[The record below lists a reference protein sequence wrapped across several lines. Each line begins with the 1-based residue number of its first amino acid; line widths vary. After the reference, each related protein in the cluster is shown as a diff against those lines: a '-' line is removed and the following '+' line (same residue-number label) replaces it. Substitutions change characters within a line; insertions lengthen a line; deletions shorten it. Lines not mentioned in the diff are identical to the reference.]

1 MRDKSI
7 VSAITL
13 ALSLAGYFLA
23 RHEAKDPAP
32 YIMIGG
38 FLGALIGET
47 IVESIRNNKD
57 KKD

>member
-7 VSAITL
+7 VSALTL

-23 RHEAKDPAP
+23 REEAKDTAP

-47 IVESIRNNKD
+47 IVEAIRD

>member
-7 VSAITL
+7 ISAITL

-23 RHEAKDPAP
+23 KHEAKDPAP
-32 YIMIGG
+32 YIMIGA
-38 FLGALIGET
+38 FAGALIGET
-47 IVESIRNNKD
+47 IVEVIKNKD